1 MKIYTYY
8 ENVNFELQ
16 NALLELWTISWKRHG
31 FDPIILSREDAKK
44 SPLYNEY
51 YDFVQSVHELSVG
64 KQLPEGGYWLA
75 AQLEIVAFHT
85 ISDPSYA
92 SDYDMINNG
101 FKLGETIE
109 GLVHWRNRDCSCFA
123 SGDCKGWEKYIQ
135 FLFNSK
141 QIIVDH
147 CKQTNYETNRVDFGD
162 QDFLVAVRELGL
174 KNNIYKMYRNLEIA
188 GAEYDPDG
196 KNLCKIIHL
205 SHNNMIHIKKTYPEY
220 AQCPQDELRILF
232 ANKIINHKH

>member
-8 ENVNFELQ
+8 EDINFELQ
-16 NALLELWTISWKRHG
+16 NNLLELWSISWKRYG

-51 YDFVQSVHELSVG
+51 YEFVQSVHELSVG
-64 KQLPEGGYWLA
+64 KQLPEGDYHLA

-85 ISDPSYA
+85 ISDPSYI

-101 FKLGETIE
+101 FELGETVDS
-109 GLVHWRNRDCSCFA
+109 LVHWRHMDCSCFA
-123 SGDCKGWEKYIQ
+123 SGDCNGWEKYIQ
-135 FLFNSK
+135 FLFNHR

-147 CKQTNYETNRVDFGD
+147 CKKINYETNRIHFHD

-174 KNNIYKMYRNLEIA
+174 KYNIYKMSRNYEIA
-188 GAEYDPDG
+188 GAEYDPG
-196 KNLCKIIHL
+196 GANLCKIIHL
-205 SHNNMIHIKKTYPEY
+205 SHNNMAGIKKAYPEY